1 MAFDADPLLEKESLI
16 SQGQGNRRFPEYFFD
31 VGSAFY
37 EGALVF
43 MRTGLSQMFK
53 NSFWMAMLG
62 YVKGSL
68 LCQRQESLDSVLCE
82 GVSG

>member
-1 MAFDADPLLEKESLI
+1 MPRTGDRRFISVAFDADPLLEKESLI
-16 SQGQGNRRFPEYFFD
+16 SQGQGNRRFPEYLFD

-53 NSFWMAMLG
+53 IAFGWRCLAM
-62 YVKGSL
+62 
-68 LCQRQESLDSVLCE
+68 
-82 GVSG
+82 